1 MGCVDELTDLN
12 ERRNLL
18 SGRAWDAIVA
28 AVIAEAEM
36 VAELEREAA

>member
-1 MGCVDELTDLN
+1 MGCVDEPTDLN

-18 SGRAWDAIVA
+18 RGPAWDAVVA
-28 AVIAEAEM
+28 AVVAEAAM